1 MMKSRKNFLLL
12 EILLFL
18 KIILTPREHQIIEP
32 LRWEDLTYI
41 LRIIFNLIR
50 INLINLIRINLI
62 NLIWINMDNLPIPH
76 LLLHIIIDNL
86 PIPHLLVHIIIDNL
100 PIPHLLL
107 HIIMDNL
114 PIPHLLLHIIMD
126 NLTSSDLNKILQ
138 IIPALNHYNQIRLSN
153 RVVIQK

>member
-41 LRIIFNLIR
+41 LRIIFKLIR

-86 PIPHLLVHIIIDNL
+86 PIPHLPVHIII
-100 PIPHLLL
+100 
-107 HIIMDNL
+107 DNL

>member
-50 INLINLIRINLI
+50 INLINLI
-62 NLIWINMDNLPIPH
+62 WINMDNLPIPH

-86 PIPHLLVHIIIDNL
+86 PIPHLPVHIIIDNL
-100 PIPHLLL
+100 S
-107 HIIMDNL
+107 
-114 PIPHLLLHIIMD
+114 IPHLLLHIIMD